1 MNRKTIKAKP
11 SYTTDKS
18 SLDNYTIF
26 DMTEIQQETD
36 TRNQRVNEIIN
47 QMSAVAI
54 ENDGSGLADFTPPPN
69 PAVQQKKPAESN
81 LGVPLQMPPSLDK
94 YSAQMTTPMPTTSSS
109 ISSLGQIPYVSPTA
123 APLGNYRE
131 AYTGAPL
138 MGVPTQKPYYSSMGI
153 GGSAI
158 TTDNKLMDK
167 INYMIHMLEN
177 METEKTANVTEE
189 FVLYSFTGIFI
200 IFVLDR
206 FLKTG
211 KYVR

>member
-1 MNRKTIKAKP
+1 M
-11 SYTTDKS
+11 
-18 SLDNYTIF
+18 
-26 DMTEIQQETD
+26 E
-36 TRNQRVNEIIN
+36 
-47 QMSAVAI
+47 
-54 ENDGSGLADFTPPPN
+54 
-69 PAVQQKKPAESN
+69 
-81 LGVPLQMPPSLDK
+81 
-94 YSAQMTTPMPTTSSS
+94 
-109 ISSLGQIPYVSPTA
+109 
-123 APLGNYRE
+123 NYRE

-138 MGVPTQKPYYSSMGI
+138 MGSPTKPYYSSMGI
-153 GGSAI
+153 GGTAI

-177 METEKTANVTEE
+177 MEMEKTANVTEE